1 VTKLAVSAEDVAK
14 RYRIG
19 VRGASY
25 RTLRDAVS
33 DRVARRTPQEDARHM
48 WALDGVSFDVAPG
61 EAVGVIGPNGAG
73 KTTLLKILSRITEP
87 TRGEVR
93 VRGRIGALLEVG
105 TGFHPELTGRE
116 NVYLNGAI
124 LGMRRAE
131 ISAKFD
137 EIVAFAELERF
148 IDTPVKRYSSG
159 MYLRLAFA
167 VAAHLDTDILVVDE
181 ALSVGDYGFQRRSLG
196 KMQQQTSQEGR
207 TVLFVSHNLGAIR
220 MLTDRCMWLEKGKLR
235 AFGNTDDVFRE
246 YIDSYRSAAGGGVID
261 LADLSTGRPAS
272 ELPQEIAFTSLELLQ
287 PDGESADTHL
297 EGAPIRARVG
307 LSVRKPQRDVRLEI
321 VYRVSTVDGIHVF
334 STVGVSAMKELD
346 VGGYET
352 GFVLDPNPL
361 SAGTFAIDLY
371 AATMSERVGDKGQD
385 RVSSALTFHV
395 QDNPTPNEDRFQRER
410 DRGVVRVETEWEPL
424 TSATS
429 RVVQSR

>member
-1 VTKLAVSAEDVAK
+1 
-14 RYRIG
+14 
-19 VRGASY
+19 
-25 RTLRDAVS
+25 
-33 DRVARRTPQEDARHM
+33 
-48 WALDGVSFDVAPG
+48 
-61 EAVGVIGPNGAG
+61 VIGPIGAG
-73 KTTLLKILSRITEP
+73 KTTLLKILSRVTEP

-124 LGMRRAE
+124 LGMRRTE
-131 ISAKFD
+131 ITSKFD

-207 TVLFVSHNLGAIR
+207 TVLFVSHNLAAIR
-220 MLTDRCMWLEKGKLR
+220 MLTDQCMWLEKGKLR
-235 AFGNTDDVFRE
+235 MFGNTDDVFRE
-246 YIDSYRSAAGGGVID
+246 YVDSYRSAAGGGVAD
-261 LADLSTGRPAS
+261 LADLTTGRPGS
-272 ELPQEIAFTSLELLQ
+272 DLPQEIAFTGLELLQ

-297 EGAPIRARVG
+297 EGAPIRAR
-307 LSVRKPQRDVRLEI
+307 LALTVRKPQRDVRIEI
-321 VYRVSTVDGIHVF
+321 VYRVSTVDGLHVF
-334 STVGVSAMKELD
+334 STVGASNAKDLD
-346 VGGYET
+346 SGVYET

-361 SAGTFAIDLY
+361 SAGSFSIDLY
-371 AATMSERVGDKGQD
+371 VLTMSERVGDKAQD
-385 RVSSALTFHV
+385 RVSSALTFHI
-395 QDNPTPNEDRFQRER
+395 QDNPTPNDDRFIRDR
-410 DRGVVRVETEWEPL
+410 DRGVINVETEWDSLSPAVPSL
-424 TSATS
+424 
-429 RVVQSR
+429 RP